1 MGSFSCSEE
10 MSIYADGRIALMV
23 STKPVRNISCLQRLP
38 LAINFA
44 ILKTTQV
51 VAVEAKTHRDTSTV
65 VGSFSDGVVTD
76 SQWKCTSHKA
86 DHDWTLPGFDDS
98 RWKPAEEISKI
109 GEGGGTDEEIRGILP
124 SAKKIKTDDDSG
136 QIMYCRL
143 HRKIK

>member
-10 MSIYADGRIALMV
+10 ISIYADGRIALMI
-23 STKPVRNISCLQRLP
+23 STVPVRNIHCPRLLP

-51 VAVEAKTHRDTSTV
+51 VAIEAKTRRGTSTV

-76 SQWKCTSHKA
+76 SQWKCTSHKDLGWA
-86 DHDWTLPGFDDS
+86 LSGFDDF
-98 RWKPAEEISKI
+98 RWKAAEEISEI
-109 GEGGGTDEEIRGILP
+109 GDGGGTDGQIRGILP
-124 SAKKIKTDDDSG
+124 SAKKIKTNDDAG